1 MRLSA
6 VRLAETKVRLADL
19 TFPSERVQI
28 HRTRL
33 AFIHLDNLL
42 HFAKIDR
49 DGRVDGYLAAYLPDE
64 VALLFFK
71 RGEVMTAVAYTQG
84 GRAVVSIASVLRKM
98 REEMER
104 GELAFCDASMEQ
116 LAWMYHS
123 CAGAAEPKFVDPQHP
138 ENLFPALQHEKF
150 TGVLELISNGRV
162 SYYRF
167 TEGRFGNGY
176 FSGKQEQATVA
187 QYVETLFRPAP
198 DGSRPQVA
206 ASVFRP
212 PEGEVPEQA
221 PPAMIQSYRELF
233 WRILTVAEQEVP
245 GEARQRGVKVRDAL
259 ARGAGPLGT
268 IGAPLEQETPEMVTR
283 PEQLTQGLA
292 DWTRQLLQQLEIIA
306 PGVAPAIVKEATR
319 EHRFVLQKAGFYQ
332 ALPWTVSW

>member
-6 VRLAETKVRLADL
+6 VRLAETKVRLAEL
-19 TFPSERVQI
+19 AFPSQRVQI

-64 VALLFFK
+64 VAVLFFK
-71 RGEVMTAVAYTQG
+71 RGEVMTAVAYTEG
-84 GRAVVSIASVLRKM
+84 GRGVVSVASVLRRM

-104 GELAFCDASMEQ
+104 GELAFCDATMEQ
-116 LAWMYHS
+116 LTWMYHS
-123 CAGAAEPKFVDPQHP
+123 CAGTVEPKFVDPQHP
-138 ENLFPALQHEKF
+138 ENLFPALQVEMF
-150 TGVLELISNGRV
+150 TGVLELISNGRG

-167 TEGRFGNGY
+167 TDGRFGNGY
-176 FSGKQEQATVA
+176 FSGKEEQATVG
-187 QYVETLFRPAP
+187 QYVETLFRPDA
-198 DGSRPQVA
+198 DGVRPQVA
-206 ASVFRP
+206 ASVFQP
-212 PEGEVPEQA
+212 GAEIPEQA
-221 PPAMIQSYRELF
+221 SPAMIQSYRELF
-233 WRILTVAEQEVP
+233 WRILTVAEQQVP
-245 GEARQRGVKVRDAL
+245 GEAKQRGVKVRDAL
-259 ARGAGPLGT
+259 ARGAAPLGT
-268 IGAPLEQETPEMVTR
+268 IGAPLEQETPEVVLR

-306 PGVAPAIVKEATR
+306 PGVAPAIVKDATR
-319 EHRFVLQKAGFYQ
+319 EHRFALQKAGFYQ

>member
-19 TFPSERVQI
+19 MFPSARVQI

-64 VALLFFK
+64 VAIMFFK
-71 RGEVMTAVAYTQG
+71 RGEVMTAVAFTQG
-84 GRAVVSIASVLRKM
+84 GRSVVSIGSVLREM

-104 GELAFCDASMEQ
+104 GELAFCDAPMEQ

-123 CAGAAEPKFVDPQHP
+123 CAGTVEPKFVDPQHP
-138 ENLFPALQHEKF
+138 ENLFPALQHERF
-150 TGVLELISNGRV
+150 TGVLELISNGLV
-162 SYYRF
+162 SYFRF
-167 TEGRFGNGY
+167 EDGRFVNGY
-176 FSGKQEQATVA
+176 FSGKPEQATIG
-187 QYVETLFRPAP
+187 QHVESLFRSGP
-198 DGSRPQVA
+198 DGARPSVA
-206 ASVFRP
+206 ASVFKP
-212 PEGEVPEQA
+212 DGELSEQA
-221 PPAMIQSYRELF
+221 SPAMIQSYRELF
-233 WRILTVAEQEVP
+233 WRILAVAEQQVP
-245 GEARQRGVKVRDAL
+245 GEANQRGVKVRDAL
-259 ARGAGPLGT
+259 ARGAGPLGA
-268 IGAPLEQETPEMVTR
+268 IGAPLEQESPEVVAR
-283 PEQLTQGLA
+283 PDQLTQGLA

-332 ALPWTVSW
+332 TLPWTVSW

>member
-19 TFPSERVQI
+19 MFPAARVQI

-49 DGRVDGYLAAYLPDE
+49 DGRVDGYLGAYLPDE
-64 VALLFFK
+64 VAILFFK
-71 RGEVMTAVAYTQG
+71 RGEVMTAVAFTEA
-84 GRAVVSIASVLRKM
+84 GRSAVPIGSVLREM

-104 GELAFCDASMEQ
+104 GELAFCDAPMEQ
-116 LAWMYHS
+116 LGWMYHS
-123 CAGAAEPKFVDPQHP
+123 CAGTREPKFVDPQHP
-138 ENLFPALQHEKF
+138 ENLFPALQHERF
-150 TGVLELISNGRV
+150 TGVLELISNGLV
-162 SYYRF
+162 SYFRF
-167 TEGRFGNGY
+167 DDGRFVNGY
-176 FSGKQEQATVA
+176 FSGKAEQATIG
-187 QYVETLFRPAP
+187 QHVESLFRPGP
-198 DGSRPQVA
+198 DGTRPSVA
-206 ASVFRP
+206 ASVFK
-212 PEGEVPEQA
+212 PEGELQEQA
-221 PPAMIQSYRELF
+221 SPAMIQSYRELF
-233 WRILTVAEQEVP
+233 WRILAVAEQQVP

-259 ARGAGPLGT
+259 ARGAGPLGA
-268 IGAPLEQETPEMVTR
+268 IGTPLEQEAPEMVTR

-292 DWTRQLLQQLEIIA
+292 DWTRQLLHQLEIIA

-332 ALPWTVSW
+332 TLPWTVSW

>member
-6 VRLAETKVRLADL
+6 IRLAETKVRLADL
-19 TFPSERVQI
+19 MFPSQRVQI

-33 AFIHLDNLL
+33 AFIHLDHLL

-49 DGRVDGYLAAYLPDE
+49 DGRVDGYVATYLPDA

-71 RGEVMTAVAYTQG
+71 RGEVMTAVAFKET
-84 GRAVVSIASVLRKM
+84 GRGEVSIATVLRDM
-98 REEMER
+98 QEEVER
-104 GELAFCDASMEQ
+104 GELAFCDAPMEQ

-123 CAGAAEPKFVDPQHP
+123 CASPREPKLVDAQHP
-138 ENLFPALQHEKF
+138 ETIFPALQQEQF
-150 TGVLELISNGRV
+150 SGVLELISNGKV
-162 SYYRF
+162 SYFRF
-167 TEGRFGNGY
+167 DDGRFVNGY
-176 FSGKQEQATVA
+176 FSGKAEQSTIA
-187 QYVETLFRPAP
+187 QHVESLFRPAA

-212 PEGEVPEQA
+212 DPVLPEQA
-221 PPAMIQSYRELF
+221 SPALIQSYRELF
-233 WRILTVAEQEVP
+233 WRILTVAEQQVP
-245 GEARQRGVKVRDAL
+245 GEAKQRGVKIRDAL
-259 ARGAGPLGT
+259 AKGEGPLAA
-268 IGAPLEQETPEMVTR
+268 IGAPLERDPPELVMR

-306 PGVAPAIVKEATR
+306 PGVAPTVVREATK

-332 ALPWTVSW
+332 GLPWTVNW

>member
-19 TFPSERVQI
+19 MFPSERVQI

-64 VALLFFK
+64 VAVLFFK
-71 RGEVMTAVAYTQG
+71 RGEVLTAVAFTEA
-84 GRAVVSIASVLRKM
+84 GRSVVSIASVLRAM

-104 GELAFCDASMEQ
+104 GELAFCDAPMEQ
-116 LAWMYHS
+116 LGWMYHS
-123 CAGAAEPKFVDPQHP
+123 CAGTLEPKFVDPQHP
-138 ENLFPALQHEKF
+138 ENLFPALQHERF

-162 SYYRF
+162 SYFRF
-167 TEGRFGNGY
+167 ADGRFANGY
-176 FSGKQEQATVA
+176 FSGKSEQATIG
-187 QYVETLFRPAP
+187 QYVETLFRPGA
-198 DGSRPQVA
+198 DGARPSVA

-212 PEGEVPEQA
+212 DGELPEQA
-221 PPAMIQSYRELF
+221 SPAMIQSYRELF
-233 WRILTVAEQEVP
+233 WRILAVAEQQVP
-245 GEARQRGVKVRDAL
+245 GEAKQRGVKVRDAL
-259 ARGAGPLGT
+259 ARGAGPLGV
-268 IGAPLEQETPEMVTR
+268 IGAPLEQDLPEVVAR

-306 PGVAPAIVKEATR
+306 PGVAPAIVREATR

-332 ALPWTVSW
+332 TLPWTVSW

>member
-6 VRLAETKVRLADL
+6 VRLAESKVRLADL
-19 TFPSERVQI
+19 MFPSQRVQI

-49 DGRVDGYLAAYLPDE
+49 DGRVDGYVAAYLPDT

-71 RGEVMTAVAYTQG
+71 RGEVMNAVAFTEV
-84 GRAVVSIASVLRKM
+84 GRTVVPIASVLRDM
-98 REEMER
+98 EQEMER
-104 GELAFCDASMEQ
+104 GELSFCDAPMEQ

-123 CAGAAEPKFVDPQHP
+123 CASSREPKLVDAQNP
-138 ENLFPALQHEKF
+138 ETIFPALQHEHF
-150 TGVLELISNGRV
+150 SGVLELISNGKV
-162 SYYRF
+162 SYFRF
-167 TEGRFGNGY
+167 DDGRFVNGY
-176 FSGKQEQATVA
+176 FSAKAEQSTIA
-187 QYVETLFRPAP
+187 QHVESLFGPGA
-198 DGSRPQVA
+198 DGARPQVA

-212 PEGEVPEQA
+212 DGDLPEQA
-221 PPAMIQSYRELF
+221 SPAMIQSYRELF
-233 WRILTVAEQEVP
+233 WRILAVAEQQVP
-245 GEARQRGVKVRDAL
+245 GEANQRGVKLRDAL
-259 ARGAGPLGT
+259 AKGAGPLDA
-268 IGAPLEQETPEMVTR
+268 IGAPLDRDPQDVVLR

-306 PGVAPAIVKEATR
+306 PGVAATIVRDATK

-332 ALPWTVSW
+332 TLPWNVSW

>member
-19 TFPSERVQI
+19 MFPSERVQI

-49 DGRVDGYLAAYLPDE
+49 DGRVDGYLVAYLPDE
-64 VALLFFK
+64 VAVLFFK
-71 RGEVMTAVAYTQG
+71 RGEVMTAVAYTEG
-84 GRAVVSIASVLRKM
+84 GRTVASIGSVLRAL

-104 GELAFCDASMEQ
+104 GELAFCDAPMEQ

-123 CAGAAEPKFVDPQHP
+123 CAGAREPKFVDPQHP
-138 ENLFPALQHEKF
+138 ENLFPALQHERF

-162 SYYRF
+162 SYFRF
-167 TEGRFGNGY
+167 DDGRFVKGY
-176 FSGKQEQATVA
+176 FSGKPEDATIG
-187 QYVETLFRPAP
+187 QYVESLFRPGP
-198 DGSRPQVA
+198 DGARPPVA
-206 ASVFRP
+206 ASVFKP
-212 PEGEVPEQA
+212 DGELPEQA
-221 PPAMIQSYRELF
+221 SPAMIQSYRELF
-233 WRILTVAEQEVP
+233 WRILAVAEQQVP
-245 GEARQRGVKVRDAL
+245 GEATQRGVKVRDAL
-259 ARGAGPLGT
+259 ARGAGPLGA
-268 IGAPLEQETPEMVTR
+268 IGAPLDQVSTEVVAR
-283 PEQLTQGLA
+283 PDQLTQGLA

-306 PGVAPAIVKEATR
+306 PGVAPAIIREGTR

-332 ALPWTVSW
+332 TLPWTVSW